1 MIHKEVGNEGSENMT
16 AKYQQ
21 IANNIQDRIE
31 SGELQD
37 GDRLQ
42 SERELSNQLGV
53 NRLTVRRAFNVLE
66 NRGLVDRRQGGG
78 TYVAAQPIE
87 RPASH
92 LVPFTIAMQSLGV
105 KPGARLIAFDK
116 VAADQSLS
124 ELLQIPIQSP
134 LYHIFRVRLAD
145 NEPAVIEQFFTS
157 CQLFPNFDTHD
168 HEARSGYEIME
179 TEYGISVI
187 RAEQSLEPVAA
198 TPYEAELLGM
208 SPGMPL
214 MLERRLAFDK
224 NNQPIEYGK
233 DLFRGD
239 MFKFVTTDAPL
250 TLSYSHPE

>member
-1 MIHKEVGNEGSENMT
+1 MT

-21 IANNIQDRIE
+21 IADHIQDRIE

-42 SERELSNQLGV
+42 SERELSNELGV

-78 TYVAAQPIE
+78 TYVATQPIE
-87 RPASH
+87 RPASK
-92 LVPFTIAMQSLGV
+92 LVPFTVAMPALGV
-105 KPGARLIAFDK
+105 KPGARIIAFDK
-116 VAADQSLS
+116 EPADQSLAD
-124 ELLQIPIQSP
+124 LLRISVGSL
-134 LYHIFRVRLAD
+134 LYHVFRVRLAD
-145 NEPAVIEQFFTS
+145 GEPAVIEQFFTS
-157 CQLFPNFDTHD
+157 CQLFPNFDQHD
-168 HEARSGYEIME
+168 HENRSGYEIME

-187 RAEQSLEPVAA
+187 RAEQSLEAVIA
-198 TPYEAELLGM
+198 TPYEANLLGI
-208 SPGMPL
+208 SHGMPL

-224 NNQPIEYGK
+224 QNQPIEYGK

-250 TLSYSHPE
+250 SISYSRPK